1 MPHCILEYSSNI
13 NDKINLKKLLHDI
26 NTMLIGTGIFNLMDI
41 KSRAVEHDLYV
52 VGDGNP
58 NRAFVALTIN
68 IFRGRPDDVK
78 ANIAESAL
86 QLLKDAFNTTL
97 QEKKCSITVQI
108 GDIHRESYRKST
120 SGET

>member
-26 NTMLIGTGIFNLMDI
+26 NTMLASTGLFNLMDI

-52 VGDGNP
+52 VGDGDP
-58 NRAFVALTIN
+58 NRAFAALTIS
-68 IFRGRPDDVK
+68 IFSGRPDNVK
-78 ANIAESAL
+78 VNITESAL

-108 GDIHRESYRKST
+108 GDIHRESYRRIT

>member
-1 MPHCILEYSSNI
+1 
-13 NDKINLKKLLHDI
+13 
-26 NTMLIGTGIFNLMDI
+26 MLVGTGVFNLMDI

-52 VGDGNP
+52 VGDGDT
-58 NRAFVALTIN
+58 NRAFAALTIN
-68 IFRGRPDDVK
+68 IFSGRPDDVK

-108 GDIHRESYRKST
+108 GDIHRESYRRIDS
-120 SGET
+120 SET

>member
-26 NTMLIGTGIFNLMDI
+26 NTMLVGTGIFNLMDI

-52 VGDGNP
+52 VGDGDP
-58 NRAFVALTIN
+58 NRAFAALTIN
-68 IFRGRPDDVK
+68 IFSGRPDDVK

-108 GDIHRESYRKST
+108 GDINRESYRKTT

>member
-26 NTMLIGTGIFNLMDI
+26 NTMLAGTGLFNLMDI

-52 VGDGNP
+52 VGDGDP
-58 NRAFVALTIN
+58 NRAFAGLTIS
-68 IFRGRPDDVK
+68 IFSGRPDDVK
-78 ANIAESAL
+78 ANITESAL

-97 QEKKCSITVQI
+97 QEKKCSITVQLV
-108 GDIHRESYRKST
+108 DIHRESYRRINSV
-120 SGET
+120 ET

>member
-13 NDKINLKKLLHDI
+13 DDTINLKKLLHDI
-26 NTMLIGTGIFNLMDI
+26 NAMLANTGVFNLLDI
-41 KSRAVEHDLYV
+41 KSRAVQHDLYIV
-52 VGDGNP
+52 ADGDP

-68 IFRGRPDDVK
+68 IFGGRPDDVK

-86 QLLKDAFNTTL
+86 QLLKDAFNATL

-108 GDIHRESYRKST
+108 GDIHRETYRKIT

>member
-26 NTMLIGTGIFNLMDI
+26 NTMLAGTGPFNLMDI

-52 VGDGNP
+52 VGDGDP
-58 NRAFVALTIN
+58 NRAFAGLTIS
-68 IFRGRPDDVK
+68 IFSGRPDDVK
-78 ANIAESAL
+78 ANITESAL

-97 QEKKCSITVQI
+97 QEKKCSITVQLV
-108 GDIHRESYRKST
+108 DIHRESYRRINSV
-120 SGET
+120 ET